1 MNEMKFLDEVSSPP
15 PGPAI
20 GLAVAALVLG
30 IVSTAMSVIVT
41 GFIFGLVGLILG
53 IIALR
58 GAHKPMAGWGI
69 GLSLAGML
77 FSCVFGLIYYA
88 GVMKKN
94 KSSDLFS
101 GEHSLLNKPAP
112 DFNISD
118 VNGSTYKL
126 SSLKGRGVWLNL
138 WDPYELQSRDTANL
152 LSKLQSDS
160 QSAPIIIGLSFSTN
174 DTNELADI
182 KNRLQLPY
190 RIATADE
197 ANFDENYDY
206 LATPATIFI
215 GADGLIYDIIEGF
228 HDSKILSRKASGLQF
243 NPTDK

>member
-15 PGPAI
+15 PGAAI
-20 GLAVAALVLG
+20 GLAVAALILG

-88 GVMKKN
+88 GAMKN

-101 GEHSLLNKPAP
+101 REHSLLNKPAP

-138 WDPYELQSRDTANL
+138 WNPYELQSRDTAVL
-152 LSKLQSDS
+152 LSKLQNDS
-160 QSAPIIIGLSFSTN
+160 QSAPIIIGLSSNRT
-174 DTNELADI
+174 DANELADL
-182 KNRLQLPY
+182 KDRLQLPY
-190 RIATADE
+190 RIATANE
-197 ANFDENYDY
+197 PNFENNYDY
-206 LATPATIFI
+206 LTTPATIFI
-215 GADGLIYDIIEGF
+215 GADGLIYDIVEGF
-228 HDSKILSRKASGLQF
+228 HNPKILYRKASVLNLKPSG
-243 NPTDK
+243 K